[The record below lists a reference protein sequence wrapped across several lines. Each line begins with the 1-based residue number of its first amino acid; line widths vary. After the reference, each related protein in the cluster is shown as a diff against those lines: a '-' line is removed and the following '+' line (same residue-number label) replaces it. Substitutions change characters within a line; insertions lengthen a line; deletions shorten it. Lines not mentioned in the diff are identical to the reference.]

1 MVYTLLSK
9 RKLLWFVENGKVDG
23 WDDAR
28 FPTVQGIIRR
38 GLQVEAVIQFIL
50 EQVIS
55 STDTTFITNMKNVRK
70 KKVFMENSDSNSS
83 IFVPCFLQLC
93 D

>member
-1 MVYTLLSK
+1 VYTLLSK